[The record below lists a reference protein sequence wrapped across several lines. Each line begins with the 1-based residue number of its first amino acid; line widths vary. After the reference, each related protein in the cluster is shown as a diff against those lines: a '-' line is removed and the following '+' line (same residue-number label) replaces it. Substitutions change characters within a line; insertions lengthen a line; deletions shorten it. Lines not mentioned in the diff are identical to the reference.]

1 MYVVFLPSRSLQES
15 HCFTISFGWLVWQAL
30 QTLLVYF
37 HPDSPAIAQASLNF
51 VRCAMSA
58 RGLAALQIIINSV
71 GPGWCF
77 TLFAVYYLGT
87 IPLLWM
93 ESEWGMEWR
102 LAKGSVIRG
111 EEELLLPP

>member
-1 MYVVFLPSRSLQES
+1 MNIAIPLTLQ
-15 HCFTISFGWLVWQAL
+15 FIIGVTTTWIFNAL
-30 QTLLVYF
+30 QTLLVNLY
-37 HPDSPAIAQASLNF
+37 PDSPATAQAGLNL

-58 RGLAALQIIINSV
+58 CGLAALQIIINSV

-77 TLFAVYYLGT
+77 TLFAGCCLGT

-102 LAKGSVIRG
+102 LVKGSVIRG
-111 EEELLLPP
+111 EKSYCYHLKR

>member
-1 MYVVFLPSRSLQES
+1 MYVVSLPSRPLQETLF
-15 HCFTISFGWLVWQAL
+15 HYFVLMACWQAL
-30 QTLLVYF
+30 QTLLVDL
-37 HPDSPAIAQASLNF
+37 HPESPATAQAGLNL

-58 RGLAALQIIINSV
+58 CGLAVLQIIINSV

-77 TLFAVYYLGT
+77 TLFAGWCLWT

-102 LAKGSVIRG
+102 LEKSSGIRG